1 MIPEY
6 VIDQILS
13 KDIVSIIGGEG
24 VSLKRAGVNYECC
37 CPFHKEKTPSFKVSP
52 VKGIFTCFGCSAKG
66 NAISFV
72 MMLYNMTFPEAVEY
86 LAKKLNIEYKAEE
99 LTPEQKEA
107 RFRRSRIFEINQIAL
122 EYFRESYKQSLPAQ
136 KYATKERGFKEETI
150 DNMLIGFAPYKGGFR
165 EYATQKGYKE
175 QLLIDADLV
184 RRSERD
190 GSLYDTFRGRLM
202 FTIRDRTGN
211 IVGFSGRLMDKENPK
226 KLPKYINTGDTAVY
240 KKGEHLFAYFES
252 ARQAAA
258 VRTMNLVEGNPD
270 AIRMHQIGVDNTVA
284 PLGTAL
290 TPKQIELIK
299 KVADTVIIIGDMDDA
314 GQKAVVKNAETMLR
328 EGLAVRVM
336 EIKDNYKDPDD
347 YFRQYSK
354 GYEELLSNSTTDFIP
369 WLCAHK
375 MEGKN
380 SQTEQI
386 AVISEVC
393 QLLALCRDE
402 STVNMYLDMFA
413 REYKNR
419 KIWTAELQKIQ
430 LERERAQRKKEESYS
445 EDMISEYGFY
455 ISHNSY
461 YGAGR
466 GNADVRWSNFIL
478 EPIVHVKD
486 DQNARRLFRMRND
499 KGEEAVIKLDQRS
512 LVSFADFRIRTE
524 SKGNYIW
531 EAGQGEL
538 TKLKKYLF
546 DGTPSADEI
555 KQLGWQKRHQIYAW
569 GNGAMDE
576 GHFVKANDF
585 GLVNVRGQLFYLPG
599 CSKDTADDPQS
610 YQFQRRF
617 VYAITNDITLN
628 DYATR
633 LIEVFGDNAKVGL
646 CFLIASL
653 FRDLVVNVTTSF
665 PILNLFGPKGS
676 GKSELAHSL
685 TSFFIPSY
693 IAPNINNTTKAAL
706 AEAVAEVSNA
716 IVHIDEY
723 KNTLDIEKR
732 EFLKGLWDGAG
743 RSRMNMDNDKK
754 RETTAVDCGVIL
766 SGQEMPTADIA
777 LFSRLVFL
785 TFSKTTFSD
794 DEKRRYNELKLIE
807 KRGLT
812 HLTGGLLK
820 HRNQFRSNYRHM
832 YDETAADFS
841 VAFVG
846 KIIEDRTFRN
856 WVSITA
862 AFRSIEHLLHL
873 PFTYTEILPMV
884 TRMCETQNLKTNE
897 NNELAGF
904 WETVDILASSGKIWI
919 GVDYHIKASTKKG
932 IPIKESKTLLELPEG
947 TRYLSV
953 SFLRISQLY
962 AKESRDSESKKIPR
976 DSLKYYLEHS
986 REFLGT
992 KKAER
997 FKVIQNPTGFVPA
1010 GDAATGRTTT
1020 AMLFDYKMIC
1030 ENYGIDLDTSRSYT
1044 ENPDEPDEPEPFT
1057 PTQLSF

>member
-107 RFRRSRIFEINQIAL
+107 RFRRSRIFEINQVAL

-165 EYATQKGYKE
+165 EYATQKGYKD
-175 QLLIDADLV
+175 QLLLDADLV

-328 EGLAVRVM
+328 AGLAVRVM

-386 AVISEVC
+386 SVISEVC

-766 SGQEMPTADIA
+766 SLSLIHISEPT
-777 LFSRLVFL
+777 
-785 TFSKTTFSD
+785 
-794 DEKRRYNELKLIE
+794 
-807 KRGLT
+807 
-812 HLTGGLLK
+812 
-820 HRNQFRSNYRHM
+820 RH
-832 YDETAADFS
+832 
-841 VAFVG
+841 
-846 KIIEDRTFRN
+846 
-856 WVSITA
+856 
-862 AFRSIEHLLHL
+862 
-873 PFTYTEILPMV
+873 
-884 TRMCETQNLKTNE
+884 
-897 NNELAGF
+897 
-904 WETVDILASSGKIWI
+904 
-919 GVDYHIKASTKKG
+919 
-932 IPIKESKTLLELPEG
+932 
-947 TRYLSV
+947 
-953 SFLRISQLY
+953 
-962 AKESRDSESKKIPR
+962 
-976 DSLKYYLEHS
+976 
-986 REFLGT
+986 
-992 KKAER
+992 
-997 FKVIQNPTGFVPA
+997 
-1010 GDAATGRTTT
+1010 
-1020 AMLFDYKMIC
+1020 
-1030 ENYGIDLDTSRSYT
+1030 
-1044 ENPDEPDEPEPFT
+1044 
-1057 PTQLSF
+1057 